1 LEAESRVAFVY
12 CDAAGNPGAVPNGS
26 ALGAAALVNARGNV
40 LALMPHP
47 ERDAWTYMRQGDL
60 RERARG
66 NAAAMLATSGGIAL
80 FAGLARACGAG

>member
-1 LEAESRVAFVY
+1 
-12 CDAAGNPGAVPNGS
+12 
-26 ALGAAALVNARGNV
+26 
-40 LALMPHP
+40 
-47 ERDAWTYMRQGDL
+47 MRQGDL